1 MSAKKRTSPGRPR
14 GSRSERAKCPL
25 KESELCF
32 RGFFDNLL
40 VGAAQVD
47 ARRQFIRVNRRFCEI
62 TGYSQAE
69 LLGGM
74 GPEDLNHPEDWEED
88 HKSISR
94 LIEGEGYET
103 EKRYLRKD
111 GQVAWVRVNVS
122 PTFDAE
128 GQFLC
133 SAAVIEDISERK
145 SAEEAL
151 VASNQRLQSVLS
163 NIAQGY
169 YALDRDWR
177 VVAVNTTSERHFG
190 KSASE
195 LNGATF
201 EEATGGRIP
210 GNVLEGIRQVMATGV
225 PQHFEVESRVRPGT
239 WAMNYIYP
247 RDGGVEVYFTDITER
262 KQAEEALREREKE
275 LRKVLETSAT
285 GLVRCSRDLRYR
297 WSNAAFARLVGI
309 PLKDVVGRPVVE
321 VIGKRALD
329 AYLPYIERVLLGEQ
343 LEFETEIGYP
353 SGPKFV
359 HVVITPDEEES
370 GGIAGWF
377 ASITDITEQKA
388 LEREVVRAAEA
399 EQQRVGSE
407 LHEGICQE
415 LIAAGFTAKGLQRR
429 LEKDGSALASTMEAL
444 TMSISQTA
452 AYARQLAHGMNPVV
466 NVPDGLEHA
475 LKQFA
480 IGTAE
485 RHQIDCRLKCKSP
498 VMIHDPVINT
508 QLFRIAQEAVH
519 NAIKH
524 SKATRIDVALTETD
538 SDICLVVTDNG
549 CSLPVGEDSSAGFGL
564 RRMRYRAGLIH
575 GYLSIQNRKGGG
587 TEIICQVAK

>member
-88 HKSISR
+88 HESISR
-94 LIEGEGYET
+94 LIEGEGYVT

-133 SAAVIEDISERK
+133 SAAVIE
-145 SAEEAL
+145 
-151 VASNQRLQSVLS
+151 
-163 NIAQGY
+163 
-169 YALDRDWR
+169 
-177 VVAVNTTSERHFG
+177 
-190 KSASE
+190 
-195 LNGATF
+195 
-201 EEATGGRIP
+201 
-210 GNVLEGIRQVMATGV
+210 
-225 PQHFEVESRVRPGT
+225 
-239 WAMNYIYP
+239 
-247 RDGGVEVYFTDITER
+247 DITER

-498 VMIHDPVINT
+498 VIIHDPVINT

-538 SDICLVVTDNG
+538 SDICLGVTDNG
-549 CSLPVGEDSSAGFGL
+549 CNLPVGEDSSAGFGL

-587 TEIICQVAK
+587 TEIICQVVK